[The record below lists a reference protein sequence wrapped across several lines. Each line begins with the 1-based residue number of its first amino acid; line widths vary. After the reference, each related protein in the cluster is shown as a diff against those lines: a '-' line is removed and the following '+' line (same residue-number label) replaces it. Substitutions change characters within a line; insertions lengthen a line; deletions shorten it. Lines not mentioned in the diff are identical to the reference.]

1 MNDLYLKKMAVRG
14 SYAGNKIKNQSD
26 QIMSKTFLTDPHT
39 LPVHVYYPEQNIDVH
54 TYAKYQKSSKFSILK
69 DQIDYHLQ
77 FRPKEHYPVGCYI
90 DIPADDGTMKTWL
103 LVGRDDNPQFVK
115 YNILECNWTFRW
127 IVGTTIYSQLGVIR
141 NRNSYNSGIWNN
153 GFDTSVENQIMFWVP
168 SNSTTKTIYY
178 DQRFLI
184 SDNRAIPLSW
194 FVTKIEDT
202 FPKGICKIIL
212 KQDFFNAT
220 RDNAELMIADY
231 YKDKISLE
239 EQSSIEAK
247 KSICSR
253 SEIDISSWKSPKIII
268 GSDFREIYGKFYDHD
283 GLVDMVG
290 TWSIECAEEI
300 QEKVH
305 AETNDNLLK
314 IKCDKDYSL
323 VGQVIV
329 ITFSD
334 AENKHKSTLE
344 IEVAAR

>member
-1 MNDLYLKKMAVRG
+1 MNELYMKKMALRG

-26 QIMSKTFLTDPHT
+26 LIMSKTFLTDPHT
-39 LPVHVYYPEQNIDVH
+39 LPVHVYHPEKNIDVH

-77 FRPKEHYPVGCYI
+77 FQPKEHYPLGSYI
-90 DIPADDGTMKTWL
+90 DIPADDGTIKTWL

-115 YNILECNWTFRW
+115 YNILECNWTLKW
-127 IVGTTIYSQLGVIR
+127 IVGTTLYSQLGVLR

-168 SNSTTKTIYY
+168 SNSVTKSIYY

-184 SDNRAIPLSW
+184 SDNREIPISW

-202 FPKGICKIIL
+202 FPVGICKVIL
-212 KQDFFNAT
+212 KQDFFNPS

-231 YKDKISLE
+231 YKDKVALE
-239 EQSSIEAK
+239 TDDSKNIDVL
-247 KSICSR
+247 CSR
-253 SEIDISSWKSPKIII
+253 SEIDISSWKEPKIII
-268 GSDFREIYGKFYDHD
+268 GSDYRNIMGKFYKLDEPID
-283 GLVDMVG
+283 ITGMWTVD
-290 TWSIECAEEI
+290 ALEEFKDKI
-300 QEKVH
+300 H
-305 AETNDNLLK
+305 FETDNNILK

-323 VGQVIV
+323 VGQVIT

-334 AENKHKSTLE
+334 EENKYKSSLE